1 MFVGNNVIFANN
13 ATLAGHVSV
22 GDDAIIGGLSAVH
35 QFVRVGE
42 GAIIGGMSGVTSD
55 VIPYGSVIGNRAKLN
70 GLNLIGLKEKILI
83 K

>member
-1 MFVGNNVIFANN
+1 MMQLLV
-13 ATLAGHVSV
+13 
-22 GDDAIIGGLSAVH
+22 GLSAVH

-55 VIPYGSVIGNRAKLN
+55 VIPYGSVMGNRAKLN
-70 GLNLIGLKEKILI
+70 GLNLIGLKRKILI